1 MPGRLIRIAG
11 TPLCQETNDVN
22 SRSKKL
28 IRRQGR
34 NGSSVPALASSNSTT
49 FLYAE
54 DLEEIRRMVSARGK
68 TESEVLRDVVHEWV
82 RLKKK
87 KILAAEAAAVPE
99 QVGSVV
105 EEAVARQ
112 LAPLRERQAAV
123 ADGISKLLSA
133 LAGAEEDFRAE
144 KATGDGAGRSPVP
157 GELTSLLRRLETE
170 LVATRQYVAAE
181 RAESG
186 ERLDKQT
193 RQLAR
198 LLERSRAQYTIL
210 GQSFMCGW
218 TTLEFVVSLLV
229 ATRLRLEG
237 LEPEEVASKTVE
249 ERVRLRERGHEM
261 ISVLENELK
270 LSNELRLEL
279 IHNLLP

>member
-1 MPGRLIRIAG
+1 M
-11 TPLCQETNDVN
+11 N

-87 KILAAEAAAVPE
+87 KILTAAAPD

-112 LAPLRERQAAV
+112 LTPLRERQAIM

-133 LAGAEEDFRAE
+133 MTGAEEDFRAE
-144 KATGDGAGRSPVP
+144 KTTGDGAGRSTVP

-181 RAESG
+181 RAERG
-186 ERLDKQT
+186 ERLEKQT
-193 RQLAR
+193 WQLAR

-218 TTLEFVVSLLV
+218 TTLEFVVSFLV

-237 LEPEEVASKTVE
+237 LEPEEVASKTAE

-261 ISVLENELK
+261 ISALENELK